1 MIFRLLL
8 IGAIGLVLFKSIL
21 VSDNKDRIFAAPA
34 PQEIPDYYQPVQQ
47 QPSVVSPVPSPA
59 PIQGTVREKA
69 WHYART
75 DEAKRL
81 IASMSDE
88 TFDDLKPD
96 VVAIVDKLI
105 SEGNDLEWSKNGAG
119 VLIAFFTPECT
130 GLPKEAQKDF
140 GRALVEASVT
150 DPVL

>member
-8 IGAIGLVLFKSIL
+8 IGAIGFVLSRSL
-21 VSDNKDRIFAAPA
+21 HAVPA
-34 PQEIPDYYQPVQQ
+34 PSTQEIPDYYQPVQQ
-47 QPSVVSPVPSPA
+47 QQPSVVSPVPSPV

-81 IASMSDE
+81 IASMSDK

-140 GRALVEASVT
+140 GRALVEASMN
-150 DPVL
+150 